1 MTNNKKINVLIN
13 GIHGKMGSEVL
24 NAVCKDSDLNLI
36 AGIDKLSSKNPFII
50 PGQSKAIQVENNIN
64 KITELNKIDVIIDF
78 TNKAGAMEIIK
89 TALPEGIRIV
99 SGSTGFENSDYK
111 VINDLSEKF
120 QTGVFIAP
128 NFTTGAILL
137 MHFAKIAAKYFDYA
151 EINEVHHEA
160 KIDSPSGTAIAI
172 AKSIVDSKE
181 ANLSNT
187 IPEKEIIKHSRGAN
201 YEGVSIHS
209 GRMPGRVAHHELVF
223 GAPGQTLTI
232 KHDSI
237 NRESFMPAVI
247 ESVKFV
253 IKSNKFTIG
262 LENIMKLK

>member
-1 MTNNKKINVLIN
+1 MTNNKEINVLIN

-24 NAVCKDSDLNLI
+24 NAVCKDSSLNLI
-36 AGIDKLSSKNPFII
+36 AGIDKLSSTKPLII
-50 PGQSKAIQVENNIN
+50 PGQTKTIQIENNIN
-64 KITELNKIDVIIDF
+64 KITDLSEIDVIIDF
-78 TNKAGAMEIIK
+78 TNKAGAMEVIR
-89 TALPEGIRIV
+89 TAVPEGIRIV
-99 SGSTGFENSDYK
+99 SGSTGFDSNDYEE
-111 VINDLSEKF
+111 INDLAEKF
-120 QTGVFIAP
+120 QTGIFIAP

-137 MHFAKIAAKYFDYA
+137 MHFAKIAARFFDYA
-151 EINEVHHEA
+151 DINEVHHEA

-172 AKSIVDSKE
+172 AKSIIDGKKE
-181 ANLSNT
+181 NLSNN
-187 IPEKEIIKHSRGAN
+187 IPEKEIIKNSRGAN
-201 YEGVSIHS
+201 YKGINIHS

-262 LENIMKLK
+262 LENIMKL

>member
-24 NAVCKDSDLNLI
+24 NAVCKDSTLNLI
-36 AGIDKLSSKNPFII
+36 AGIDELAKQKTYLLPD
-50 PGQSKAIQVENNIN
+50 QSKTIQIKKTIHQISN
-64 KITELNKIDVIIDF
+64 LNMVDVIVDF
-78 TNKAGAMEIIK
+78 TNKAGAMEVIR
-89 TALPEGIRIV
+89 TGVPLGIRIV
-99 SGSTGFENSDYK
+99 SGSTGFDDKDYK
-111 VINDLSEKF
+111 EIEILSEKF

-137 MHFAKIAAKYFDYA
+137 MHFAKIASRFFDYA

-172 AKSIVDSKE
+172 AKSIVDGKNE
-181 ANLSNT
+181 ELCNT
-187 IPEKEIIKHSRGAN
+187 IPEKEVIKNSRGAN
-201 YEGVSIHS
+201 YKGVSIHS
-209 GRMPGRVAHHELVF
+209 GRMPGRLAHHELIF

-247 ESVKFV
+247 EAIKY
-253 IKSNKFTIG
+253 IMKSNKFTIG
-262 LENIMKLK
+262 LENIMKL

>member
-1 MTNNKKINVLIN
+1 M
-13 GIHGKMGSEVL
+13 EVIRT
-24 NAVCKDSDLNLI
+24 AV
-36 AGIDKLSSKNPFII
+36 
-50 PGQSKAIQVENNIN
+50 
-64 KITELNKIDVIIDF
+64 
-78 TNKAGAMEIIK
+78 
-89 TALPEGIRIV
+89 PEGIRIV
-99 SGSTGFENSDYK
+99 SGSTGFDSNDYEE
-111 VINDLSEKF
+111 INDLAEKF
-120 QTGVFIAP
+120 QTGIFIAP

-137 MHFAKIAAKYFDYA
+137 MHFAKIAARFFDYA
-151 EINEVHHEA
+151 DINEVHHEA

-172 AKSIVDSKE
+172 AKSIIDGKKE
-181 ANLSNT
+181 NLSNN
-187 IPEKEIIKHSRGAN
+187 IPEKEIIKNSRGAN
-201 YEGVSIHS
+201 YKGINIHS

-262 LENIMKLK
+262 LENIMKL